1 MSGHC
6 RHLGAHIGHGG
17 KVVGDCV
24 ECPFHGWRWGPDGT
38 NRYIP
43 YQPDRP
49 NKALRLRVYP
59 VREQYGCVFAWH
71 QPDGQEPQWELP
83 DLFHKFPQFPTDED
97 AYYRPYPEF
106 SRRAEHEPVHPQIVA
121 ENGPDSAHFHYVHG
135 ATRHPGVPELGGRRR
150 GMAIPDGMAG
160 RAQRRS
166 GQDGALHPQ
175 PLLRTGLRDQRVRGI
190 VEPPAD
196 LRVHARRGRVLGH
209 VLFGLVATASRRHL
223 RRTARRGARDRSSA
237 SSWAPSGTT

>member
-1 MSGHC
+1 MLSGHC

-43 YQPDRP
+43 YQPDKP

-59 VREQYGCVFAWH
+59 VREQYGCVFVWH
-71 QPDGQEPQWELP
+71 QPDGKEPQWEMP
-83 DLFHKFPQFPTDED
+83 DLFEKFPQFDTDPD

-135 ATRHPGVPELGGRRR
+135 ATVTPVVPELGGRRR
-150 GMAIPDGMAG
+150 GMAFPHGLAG
-160 RAQRRS
+160 RA
-166 GQDGALHPQ
+166 
-175 PLLRTGLRDQRVRGI
+175 
-190 VEPPAD
+190 
-196 LRVHARRGRVLGH
+196 
-209 VLFGLVATASRRHL
+209 
-223 RRTARRGARDRSSA
+223 
-237 SSWAPSGTT
+237 